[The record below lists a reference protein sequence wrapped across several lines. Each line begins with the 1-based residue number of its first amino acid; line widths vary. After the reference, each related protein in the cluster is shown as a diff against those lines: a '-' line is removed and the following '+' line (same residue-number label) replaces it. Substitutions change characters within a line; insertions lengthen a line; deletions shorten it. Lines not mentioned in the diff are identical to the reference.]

1 MAKEEHLDM
10 KTLSVVAFAG
20 TFAVMSVSAVK
31 SSENILIAQS
41 TSPCVDSTDANMRI
55 YLDGYRYMVSKTDS
69 FSVRARAN
77 LSLPY
82 LSASQVMAV
91 ADTVACR
98 AASIAYDAEMG
109 MAQPD
114 LPVMVLKL
122 ETKRLVVKFD
132 ETSDGPAPNILF
144 NADFTQ
150 VIERILY

>member
-1 MAKEEHLDM
+1 M
-10 KTLSVVAFAG
+10 KTPSVLAFTG
-20 TFAVMSVSAVK
+20 TCAVMIVLAVK
-31 SSENILIAQS
+31 SSENILMAQS
-41 TSPCVDSTDANMRI
+41 PSVCVDSTDVHMRN

-69 FSVRARAN
+69 VSVRARAN

-98 AASIAYDAEMG
+98 AASIAYDAEM
-109 MAQPD
+109 ATPQPD

-122 ETKRLVVKFD
+122 DTKRLVVKFD